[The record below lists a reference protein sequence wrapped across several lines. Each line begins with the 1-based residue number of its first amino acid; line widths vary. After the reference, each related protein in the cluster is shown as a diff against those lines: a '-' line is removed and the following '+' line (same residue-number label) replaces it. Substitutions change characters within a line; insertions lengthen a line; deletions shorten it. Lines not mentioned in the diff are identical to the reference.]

1 MPTNMRVVPTQLTE
15 LPGEDL
21 DSGTLS
27 EVASWITIYQE
38 LASVLRLV
46 LSRAEDSDHAEDLAA
61 NLAWIEGR
69 LDRWRRRHASLAGIS
84 IDPAEHSVTYA
95 GKKVLLTR
103 RETDLLAF
111 MLQHPNRPFTCKQL
125 ASTAWNN
132 PRLSDAQVRT
142 YVMRLR
148 RRLAELGLPDTITVI
163 GRRGYELRS
172 PGNHQWAAD
181 GSA

>member
-1 MPTNMRVVPTQLTE
+1 MRMVLAQLTE

-21 DSGTLS
+21 DTAALS
-27 EVASWITIYQE
+27 EVASWIAIYEE
-38 LASVLRLV
+38 LASVLQMV
-46 LSRAEDSDHAEDLAA
+46 VSRAPESDRASDLAA

-69 LDRWRRRHASLAGIS
+69 LERWRERHATLAGLS
-84 IDPAEHSVTYA
+84 IDRAEHTVTYA
-95 GKKVLLTR
+95 GRTLLLTR
-103 RETDLLAF
+103 RETDLLGF
-111 MLQHPNRPFTCKQL
+111 LIEHPNRPFTCKLL

-148 RRLAELGLPDTITVI
+148 RRLSDLGLSHAIAVV

-172 PGNHQWAAD
+172 AHLNGASD
-181 GSA
+181 GAC